1 MRRHGGVS
9 FFPSRRPHPQG
20 ARRTGGLNLHTFL
33 FSRLAFFFASIF
45 PITTHFQTHTST
57 NCSLLHTYFSGWRWI
72 FLFFFLDFSPP
83 PHKHTQTKHTPVE
96 IVVFVDD
103 FGEIAIITIVIIM
116 IIILWLVDA
125 AQPGRETRRDGLHR
139 YKHVGPWDFFRSFP
153 REFASSRREVF
164 FLRWQMLASSITEI
178 MFYSYFYRFVNIDKK
193 WLFRSR
199 GGRIFRLTWPDRHR
213 GACCHTHVGASLRAR
228 WRCADLCWISCF
240 PPTAAAAALLLFTQR
255 EISRQRH
262 TDTGTEWPQI

>member
-1 MRRHGGVS
+1 MLRFFQSPPTFKHTQAQTAHCCTLTFPDGVG
-9 FFPSRRPHPQG
+9 FF
-20 ARRTGGLNLHTFL
+20 
-33 FSRLAFFFASIF
+33 
-45 PITTHFQTHTST
+45 
-57 NCSLLHTYFSGWRWI
+57 
-72 FLFFFLDFSPP
+72 FFFLDFSPP

-164 FLRWQMLASSITEI
+164 FFALTNVSK
-178 MFYSYFYRFVNIDKK
+178 FNYGDYV
-193 WLFRSR
+193 LF
-199 GGRIFRLTWPDRHR
+199 
-213 GACCHTHVGASLRAR
+213 
-228 WRCADLCWISCF
+228 
-240 PPTAAAAALLLFTQR
+240 LFLSFC
-255 EISRQRH
+255 EY
-262 TDTGTEWPQI
+262 

>member
-1 MRRHGGVS
+1 MCNTWLNLNATPRRCFIFPIASTPPPRCKEDGGVESAHFS
-9 FFPSRRPHPQG
+9 FF
-20 ARRTGGLNLHTFL
+20 A
-33 FSRLAFFFASIF
+33 FSFFFASIF

-57 NCSLLHTYFSGWRWI
+57 NCSLLHTDFSGWRWI
-72 FLFFFLDFSPP
+72 FLFFFRFFTTP
-83 PHKHTQTKHTPVE
+83 TQTHRIHTPVE

-228 WRCADLCWISCF
+228 WRCADLCWISE
-240 PPTAAAAALLLFTQR
+240 R
-255 EISRQRH
+255 RKR
-262 TDTGTEWPQI
+262 DRKWWRR

>member
-9 FFPSRRPHPQG
+9 FFPSRPHPQ
-20 ARRTGGLNLHTFL
+20 RLEDGGVESAH
-33 FSRLAFFFASIF
+33 FSFFAFSFFFASIF

-57 NCSLLHTYFSGWRWI
+57 NCSLLHTDFSGWRWI
-72 FLFFFLDFSPP
+72 FLFFLDFSPP

-125 AQPGRETRRDGLHR
+125 AQPGRETQCDGLHR

-153 REFASSRREVF
+153 REFASSRRV
-164 FLRWQMLASSITEI
+164 
-178 MFYSYFYRFVNIDKK
+178 V
-193 WLFRSR
+193 LF
-199 GGRIFRLTWPDRHR
+199 
-213 GACCHTHVGASLRAR
+213 
-228 WRCADLCWISCF
+228 CADKC
-240 PPTAAAAALLLFTQR
+240 
-255 EISRQRH
+255 
-262 TDTGTEWPQI
+262 